1 MPWRAAC
8 LATRNAMPRCMTC
21 TTSQAMRPS
30 AWVNMKST
38 DLLRGAARLSR
49 SRRLSCAPMQQ
60 ELYVGI
66 DIGGTKISAL
76 VTDSAGKIL
85 GRAKKKSRPERGPE
99 SVLMR
104 AAETA
109 KEACAQAMES
119 WDSVCAV
126 GVGAPSPILPDGTAI
141 AAPNMGWHNLPLT
154 KWLTAL
160 LDKPVFAENDANAGT
175 YGEYVVG
182 GHSKANTLIGI
193 FVGTGLGGGIIKDGQ
208 LVTGENNM
216 AAEIGHMTIAVDGRP
231 CGCGKRGCA
240 EAYASKRGLGYAFK
254 QAILLDKRPSMLT
267 QLGSEEGYEN
277 VKSSILK
284 KCWHEG
290 DEVVR
295 QALLSAALYLGV
307 TAGNLI
313 TLLGPN
319 VIVLGGGVMDAL
331 GDELLPVIREHT
343 SRYSFPPQSAQD
355 TRLELATLG
364 DDAVALGAMAYGKAR
379 LSGPGN
385 P

>member
-1 MPWRAAC
+1 M
-8 LATRNAMPRCMTC
+8 
-21 TTSQAMRPS
+21 
-30 AWVNMKST
+30 
-38 DLLRGAARLSR
+38 AR
-49 SRRLSCAPMQQ
+49 

-76 VTDSAGKIL
+76 VTDGAGKIL

-119 WDSVCAV
+119 WEAVCVV
-126 GVGAPSPILPDGTAI
+126 GVGAPSPILADGTAI

-160 LDKPVFAENDANAGT
+160 LEKPVFAENDANAGT
-175 YGEYVVG
+175 YGEFAVG

-208 LVTGENNM
+208 LITGENNM

-240 EAYASKRGLGYAFK
+240 EAYASKRGMGYAFK
-254 QAILLDKRPSMLT
+254 QAIFLDKRPSMLT
-267 QLGSEEGYEN
+267 EIGIEDGYEN

-284 KCWHEG
+284 RGWNEK
-290 DEVVR
+290 DDVVR
-295 QALLSAALYLGV
+295 ETLVSAGRYLGV
-307 TAGNLI
+307 TIGNLI

-319 VIVLGGGVMDAL
+319 VIVLGGGVIDAL
-331 GDELLPVIREHT
+331 GEELLPVIREHAVLH
-343 SRYSFPPQSAQD
+343 SFPPRSAED

-379 LSGPGN
+379 LESVI
-385 P
+385 